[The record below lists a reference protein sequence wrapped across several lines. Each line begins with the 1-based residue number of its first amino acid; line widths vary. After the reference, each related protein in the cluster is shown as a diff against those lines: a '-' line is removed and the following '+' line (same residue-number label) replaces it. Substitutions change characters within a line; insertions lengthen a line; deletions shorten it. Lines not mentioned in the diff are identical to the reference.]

1 MSLFNVKL
9 EEEKSLVD
17 DKYTKKLNIPQYTP
31 SAMKPLIQDLYN
43 DSRTKELIAE
53 INNANISQEEKDFL
67 IKAAHR
73 HTVFNYSKI
82 ADYYAHSNKEV
93 QHLMERSALVIIDID
108 DAIANGYVKLSK
120 NIRKIMDDSGVQAE

>member
-1 MSLFNVKL
+1 MSLFNIKM

-43 DSRTKELIAE
+43 DSRTKELVAE
-53 INNANISQEEKDFL
+53 INNSNVSQEEKDFL
-67 IKAAHR
+67 IKAAQR
-73 HTVFNYSKI
+73 HTIFNYSKI
-82 ADYYAHSNKEV
+82 ADYYAHSSKEM
-93 QHLMERSALVIIDID
+93 QQLMEKSALVIIDIN

-120 NIRKIMDDSGVQAE
+120 NIRKIMEDSGVQAE